1 MTEVIVRTQGELDA
15 ALKDPANRAIMIASE
30 DDVTLDVSGTAGKN
44 VGARSGILRVYG
56 DARIGSVFGDAQ
68 IESVFGD
75 ARIGSVFGDAHV
87 GDVYGA
93 ARIEIVYGDAHV
105 GDVYGAAQIEIVY
118 GDAHVGDVYGNAKIE
133 IVSGDAHVGDVYGN
147 AKIESVY
154 GDAHV
159 GDVSG
164 AAHVGDVFG
173 AAQIE
178 SVSGDAHVG
187 DVSGNAK
194 IEIVF
199 GNAKI
204 RHVRDESKIRHVRD
218 KSTIMVVRGSVE
230 IESVYGYAMVSL
242 YDYARVKRQL
252 GVNAIAFV
260 HSPDARVSGAHVID
274 MTGTES
280 HDPEMWAAHTTADVL
295 DGEVVLWKALG
306 ADLTSGE
313 EFGRP
318 VKWEVGQEVSCDDW
332 NPTPECG
339 GGLHLSPH
347 PYDAIMYRKEATRM
361 LKCSATMSEIVP
373 IIYNND
379 SDKCKVKSVRVIAET
394 NMDGTPLTSEE
405 K

>member
-93 ARIEIVYGDAHV
+93 ARIEIV
-105 GDVYGAAQIEIVY
+105 
-118 GDAHVGDVYGNAKIE
+118 
-133 IVSGDAHVGDVYGN
+133 SGDAHVGD
-147 AKIESVY
+147 
-154 GDAHV
+154 
-159 GDVSG
+159 
-164 AAHVGDVFG
+164 
-173 AAQIE
+173 
-178 SVSGDAHVG
+178 VSGDAHVG